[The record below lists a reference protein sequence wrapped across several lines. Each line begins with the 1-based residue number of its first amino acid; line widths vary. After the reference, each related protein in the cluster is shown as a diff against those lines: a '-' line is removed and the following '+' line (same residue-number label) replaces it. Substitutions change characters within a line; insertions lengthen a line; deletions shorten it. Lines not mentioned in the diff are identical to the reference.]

1 VIGVLIVDDE
11 ALFRKVLAIAFGRQ
25 AGIEV
30 LGQCADGTEASAA
43 ARRLRPD
50 VVLMDLHM
58 PGTCGLQATRALLM
72 AHPTARVIILTA
84 SPTKRAISDAADA
97 GASGYLKRAV
107 TLKKSRERYGW
118 WPREGPHGRPDRAL
132 PSSKAPTH
140 TAAST
145 PVLPTLNRA
154 PPIPAPD
161 QVCKLQTRPP
171 RVGDGGAARWEGD
184 TSETAPVWPGSPLV

>member
-1 VIGVLIVDDE
+1 MIGVLIVDDE

-97 GASGYLKRAV
+97 GASGYLNKGGDLEEVARAIRV
-107 TLKKSRERYGW
+107 VASGGTA
-118 WPREGPHGRPDRAL
+118 WPAGSSPPIIQGPHPHGGQHPRPADSEPRATH
-132 PSSKAPTH
+132 PRTRSSVQAADAPTPRRRRWR
-140 TAAST
+140 ST
-145 PVLPTLNRA
+145 L
-154 PPIPAPD
+154 
-161 QVCKLQTRPP
+161 
-171 RVGDGGAARWEGD
+171 GG
-184 TSETAPVWPGSPLV
+184 

>member
-1 VIGVLIVDDE
+1 MPPRRVIVIGVLIVDDE

-72 AHPTARVIILTA
+72 AHPPARVIILTA

-97 GASGYLKRAV
+97 GASG
-107 TLKKSRERYGW
+107 
-118 WPREGPHGRPDRAL
+118 
-132 PSSKAPTH
+132 
-140 TAAST
+140 
-145 PVLPTLNRA
+145 
-154 PPIPAPD
+154 
-161 QVCKLQTRPP
+161 
-171 RVGDGGAARWEGD
+171 
-184 TSETAPVWPGSPLV
+184 